1 MKILRGTLFG
11 GIVYFFLGWL
21 VWGKLLM
28 NFMSAHMNQCA
39 SRPDG
44 EMFWWA
50 IILSNLVA
58 ALLLTLI
65 LHWSKAKSIIDGLK
79 FGALFGVLYASMIGF
94 SFWSMT
100 TMYSSIGVL
109 LVDILVSTVVFAIVG
124 LVIVLAWGKAE

>member
-1 MKILRGTLFG
+1 LEYCILLSGLAG
-11 GIVYFFLGWL
+11 L
-21 VWGKLLM
+21 GKLLM

-39 SRPDG
+39 SRRMVKCSGGNNP
-44 EMFWWA
+44 F
-50 IILSNLVA
+50 NLVA

-109 LVDILVSTVVFAIVG
+109 LVDILLSTVVFAVMG
-124 LVIVLAWGKAE
+124 FSDRAFLGKEK